1 MFGAWFSFLSVSSDA
16 CSFALVRESVMAALW
31 LTSSLC
37 IAMSTFALF
46 FTSVRYTEG
55 LSFFSFAFL
64 KLSRDGEGVD
74 FREGSGDPI
83 GEQTTTGSWACAG
96 RF

>member
-1 MFGAWFSFLSVSSDA
+1 
-16 CSFALVRESVMAALW
+16 
-31 LTSSLC
+31 
-37 IAMSTFALF
+37 
-46 FTSVRYTEG
+46 
-55 LSFFSFAFL
+55 L

-96 RF
+96 RFWIWDDKVRFLTTFS